1 MRIDDPLER
10 HTPMPRIDVS
20 IKTRDGICPGSI
32 FTAQRGTGPWPAV
45 IFFMDGLGIR
55 PVMWEMG
62 QRLADGGYLV
72 LLPDLFYRFGPYP
85 PKVPSQLLADPK
97 QREELSK
104 TVATLDRNKKISD
117 TSAFIEFLAS
127 RPDVKGTRFGA
138 TGYCMGGN
146 WALTAAG
153 AFPNRFAAIASFHGG
168 NLASNKP
175 DSPHLFVS
183 GITGRIYVAG
193 AIEDASFP
201 EEQKERLEKALT
213 EAGVDHVV
221 ETYAGARHGF
231 AVPDLPVFDPAAAE
245 RHWAALFKLFR
256 ETLGLEA

>member
-1 MRIDDPLER
+1 
-10 HTPMPRIDVS
+10 MPRIDVA
-20 IKTRDGICPGSI
+20 INTRDEVCPASVFTPEAEAGS
-32 FTAQRGTGPWPAV
+32 WPAV

-72 LLPDLFYRFGPYP
+72 LLPDLYYRIGPYA
-85 PKVPSQLLADPK
+85 PKIPAQLLADPK
-97 QREELSK
+97 QREELTK
-104 TVATLDRNKKISD
+104 MVASLDRDRKISD
-117 TSAFIEFLAS
+117 TGAFIEFLSS
-127 RPDVKGTRFGA
+127 RPDVKDTRFGA

-153 AFPNRFAAIASFHGG
+153 AFPDRFAAVASFHGG
-168 NLASNKP
+168 NLASDKL
-175 DSPHLFVS
+175 DSPHLYA
-183 GITGRIYVAG
+183 GKITGRVYIAG

-201 EEQKERLEKALT
+201 EEQKERLEKALS
-213 EAGVDHVV
+213 EASVDHVI

-231 AVPDLPVFDPAAAE
+231 AVPDLPVFNSAAAE

-256 ETLGLEA
+256 ETLAQET